1 MCYVTK
7 YCNVI
12 GPYYTVGTRHVCSV
26 YQTLFQ
32 GATVTKLPDTKPL
45 KLVGCYTPWG
55 KRVLGKAIWSRR
67 DFHTFRPLL
76 GHFYTVI
83 TTL

>member
-12 GPYYTVGTRHVCSV
+12 GPHSTVGTRHVCSI

-32 GATVTKLPDTKPL
+32 EATVIKLPDAKPL

-55 KRVLGKAIWSRR
+55 KMSLVRQFGARGISTLS
-67 DFHTFRPLL
+67 